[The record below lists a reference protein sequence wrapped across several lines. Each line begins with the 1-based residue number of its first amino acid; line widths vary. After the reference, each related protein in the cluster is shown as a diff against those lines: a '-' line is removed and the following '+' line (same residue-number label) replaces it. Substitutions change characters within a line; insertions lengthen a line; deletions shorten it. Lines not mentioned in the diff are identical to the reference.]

1 MSDQDGIVACMRLNK
16 KLTDRLNWFKDQ
28 VSPSM
33 WPDHG
38 LANLQKLARSI
49 RVNGSEHTVDRIL
62 DAFVNNELPWVA
74 PESLYDI
81 PPGCICQGDG
91 LMGMECTA
99 TEHARLRKQRDE
111 ARSDAAAR
119 LKQMLTQQDID
130 NRAIREWANAFR
142 EMKSEKIKASAA
154 LDHWR
159 QVSGFSTPEEIVAA
173 VDARF
178 KSELPKGL
186 AARLWGLEQIDRK
199 KAEDNLAQARTDIL
213 NLLANIDVMLEADA
227 DGMALEDDDRA
238 VVEDIRQRWAGI
250 EPGCEKL

>member
-81 PPGCICQGDG
+81 PPCCI
-91 LMGMECTA
+91 
-99 TEHARLRKQRDE
+99 
-111 ARSDAAAR
+111 
-119 LKQMLTQQDID
+119 
-130 NRAIREWANAFR
+130 
-142 EMKSEKIKASAA
+142 KIKMV
-154 LDHWR
+154 LIGLNIIE
-159 QVSGFSTPEEIVAA
+159 VLKLKMLLVIVY
-173 VDARF
+173 
-178 KSELPKGL
+178 L
-186 AARLWGLEQIDRK
+186 
-199 KAEDNLAQARTDIL
+199 
-213 NLLANIDVMLEADA
+213 
-227 DGMALEDDDRA
+227 
-238 VVEDIRQRWAGI
+238 
-250 EPGCEKL
+250 

>member
-99 TEHARLRKQRDE
+99 AEHAQLKDPRDE
-111 ARSDAAAR
+111 RIRELVVALNQAQTNFLKEYWARRTAEGKAVEAEMARAAR
-119 LKQMLTQQDID
+119 DSVIAELNGIIDRSLGKEISALRVAQDLAYGGPKHDDTHTPVEWRVFIQIY
-130 NRAIREWANAFR
+130 NNLGEEYASEPEIRESKLLAVAGL
-142 EMKSEKIKASAA
+142 A
-154 LDHWR
+154 
-159 QVSGFSTPEEIVAA
+159 VAA
-173 VDARF
+173 IQSSR
-178 KSELPKGL
+178 
-186 AARLWGLEQIDRK
+186 RK
-199 KAEDNLAQARTDIL
+199 RNA
-213 NLLANIDVMLEADA
+213 
-227 DGMALEDDDRA
+227 
-238 VVEDIRQRWAGI
+238 
-250 EPGCEKL
+250 